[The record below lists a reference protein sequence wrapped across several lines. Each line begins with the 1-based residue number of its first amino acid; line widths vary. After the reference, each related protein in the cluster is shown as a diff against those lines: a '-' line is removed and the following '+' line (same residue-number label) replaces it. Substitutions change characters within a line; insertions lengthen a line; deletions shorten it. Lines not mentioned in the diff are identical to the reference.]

1 MFIDEATIRARG
13 GRGGNGVIHFVSGP
27 GKAHGGPDGGNAG
40 AGGSVLLEASSSVS
54 TLYRFRHRPLIEG
67 ENGVNGARNNQHG
80 AVGADRVIL
89 VPLGTIIRD
98 TTSGELLAD
107 LSLAGEQALVA
118 EGGEA
123 GRGNNS
129 FTTSRRQAP
138 RICER
143 GLVGESRTLKLE
155 LKLIADIGIIGFPNV
170 GKSSLISSISG
181 KHAKIA
187 NYPFTTLVPNLGVVD
202 VDGKNQFVAVDVP
215 GLVQGAHEGK
225 GLGDRFLRHVE
236 RTSAFIHMIDLAP
249 MEERD
254 PIEDFDAINNE
265 LASFNPHLAKRP
277 QIIVGNKSDA
287 VSDEDLA
294 KIQERFSSERGID
307 LLSISVATGDSVRTL
322 VHRAFYLLQGVRS
335 KEEPQGMPAV
345 RRKIYRFEGET
356 GFSVARED
364 DVLVVSGKTVENLV
378 KKLVLDHYDAQEYLG
393 HRLEK
398 MGVTKEL
405 RRQGWKSTEMIR
417 IGEIEVELE
426 G

>member
-1 MFIDEATIRARG
+1 MFIDEATVRVRG

-27 GKAHGGPDGGNAG
+27 KNPHGGPDGGNAG
-40 AGGSVLLEASSSVS
+40 DGGSVRLEASGSVS
-54 TLYRFRHRPLIEG
+54 TLYRFRHRPLFEAAH
-67 ENGVNGARNNQHG
+67 GVNGSRNNKNG
-80 AVGADRVIL
+80 ATGADLIVL
-89 VPLGTIIRD
+89 VPLGTLIKD

-107 LSLAGEQALVA
+107 LSRPGDQMLVA
-118 EGGEA
+118 EGGEG
-123 GRGNNS
+123 GRGNSS

-143 GLVGESRTLKLE
+143 GLGGESRTLKLE

-170 GKSSLISSISG
+170 GKSSLISSVSG
-181 KHAKIA
+181 KKAKIA
-187 NYPFTTLVPNLGVVD
+187 DYPFTTLVPNLGVVD

-254 PIEDFDAINNE
+254 PIEDLDAINHE

-287 VSDEDLA
+287 VSDEA
-294 KIQERFSSERGID
+294 QENIQQQFRERGID
-307 LLSISVATGDSVRTL
+307 LLCISVATGDGVRTL
-322 VHRAFYLLQGVRS
+322 VQRAFYLLQGVRT
-335 KEEPQGMPAV
+335 KEDPEMVPV
-345 RRKIYRFEGET
+345 RTKKIYRFEGET

-364 DVLVVSGKTVENLV
+364 GVLVVTGKTVENLV
-378 KKLVLDHYDAQEYLG
+378 EKLVLDHYDAQEYLG
-393 HRLEK
+393 NRLEK
-398 MGVTKEL
+398 MGVLKEL
-405 RRQGWKSTEMIR
+405 RRQGLSESEIVR
-417 IGEIEVELE
+417 IGEIELELE